1 MVTRASA
8 TRRRAYREMLVAGV
22 LWGTIGPAVVIV
34 ADHTSLS
41 PLQTAFWRLIIG
53 ALPLGALAV
62 LRAHVKP
69 TRTLLLFGLAVGAT
83 MAISQLA
90 YFAAVANSGIAIP
103 TLIANG
109 LGPIFTAAGQ
119 TFIFRERPDGRT
131 LAGDGGGARRPRAA
145 RPRRPGQRDGDRH
158 RALDR
163 LRGRAYAASTLAAG
177 PASRRLDTT
186 TLNAASVAGGALAM
200 LPFILVTGGP
210 GVAGSAVGWLA
221 IGWLGLVVS
230 GLAYWLY
237 YSAARELP
245 STHLTIIALLD
256 PLVSA
261 VIAVAF
267 FDETLTLGVIVGG
280 ALMLGAVAALRAP
293 PDQEPHP
300 PPT

>member
-1 MVTRASA
+1 
-8 TRRRAYREMLVAGV
+8 MLVAGV

-34 ADHTSLS
+34 AEHTSLS

-53 ALPLGALAV
+53 AVPLGALAV

-119 TFIFRERPDGRT
+119 TLIFRERPDART
-131 LAGDGGGARRPRAA
+131 LLSMVAALTGLALLVLDGPGNVTAAGIALSIVSAA
-145 RPRRPGQRDGDRH
+145 G
-158 RALDR
+158 
-163 LRGRAYAASTLAAG
+163 YAASTLAAG

-200 LPFILVTGGP
+200 LPFVVVTGGP

-221 IGWLGLVVS
+221 IVWLGLVVS

-280 ALMLGAVAALRAP
+280 VLMLGAVAALRAP

>member
-1 MVTRASA
+1 M
-8 TRRRAYREMLVAGV
+8 MLVAGV

-131 LAGDGGGARRPRAA
+131 WLAMVAALVGLALLVLDGPGNVTATGIVLSIVSAA
-145 RPRRPGQRDGDRH
+145 G
-158 RALDR
+158 
-163 LRGRAYAASTLAAG
+163 YAASTLAAG

-280 ALMLGAVAALRAP
+280 VLMLGAVAALRAP